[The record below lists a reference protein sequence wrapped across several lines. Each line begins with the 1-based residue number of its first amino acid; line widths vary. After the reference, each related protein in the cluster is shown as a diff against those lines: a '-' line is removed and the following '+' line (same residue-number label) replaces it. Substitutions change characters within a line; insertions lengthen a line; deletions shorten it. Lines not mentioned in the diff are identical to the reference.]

1 MTQSSRPKQS
11 AAPRRKTSVESEL
24 RLLKSERDLLTAE
37 DVVQWARS
45 HPNSALY
52 RAPIFCGWNTKKSAY
67 AHWIWGAR
75 YLMALHVTYEN
86 GTRQLVSLSLDRTRP
101 GGGYRDV
108 DEVLRD
114 RSLSEI
120 MYEDALRELE
130 RVQEKYNEIK
140 QLTAVWREIKKARR
154 RKGARPSTE
163 RRLSA

>member
-1 MTQSSRPKQS
+1 
-11 AAPRRKTSVESEL
+11 
-24 RLLKSERDLLTAE
+24 
-37 DVVQWARS
+37 
-45 HPNSALY
+45 
-52 RAPIFCGWNTKKSAY
+52 
-67 AHWIWGAR
+67 
-75 YLMALHVTYEN
+75 MALHVTYEN

-140 QLTAVWREIKKARR
+140 QLTAVWREVKKARR

-163 RRLSA
+163 RRVSRSAGEYRAS